1 VGLKVPHFCQ
11 QKGVINDVIIGDVI
25 GFMTSQDDKGK
36 DT

>member
-25 GFMTSQDDKGK
+25 VTPRDEGK